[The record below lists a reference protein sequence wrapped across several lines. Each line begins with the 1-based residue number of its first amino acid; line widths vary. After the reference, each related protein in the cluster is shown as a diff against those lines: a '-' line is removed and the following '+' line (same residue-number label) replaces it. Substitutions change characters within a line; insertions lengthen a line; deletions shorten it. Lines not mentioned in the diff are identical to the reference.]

1 MVGDSLMNRWL
12 WLLLLAVPLFVYAAF
27 DEMNGVSVDDTWTFN
42 GVSGGVSINGAG
54 AVVSGGPTSVV
65 LTAKVAAEYDEGIY
79 INSKLIGYNGG
90 AGTVFAT
97 QAVDSAVEYT
107 FLCQELPQLQ
117 LDSVSGET
125 SCSVTSDNWTEY
137 GGNIE
142 VTVTNVTPASFTADL
157 SEGGGGA

>member
-1 MVGDSLMNRWL
+1 MKRWHYIAILLAAVPVAGWAFWGPGGMSSSGAVGDGG
-12 WLLLLAVPLFVYAAF
+12 AA
-27 DEMNGVSVDDTWTFN
+27 
-42 GVSGGVSINGAG
+42 
-54 AVVSGGPTSVV
+54 GPTSVV
-65 LTAKVAAEYDEGIY
+65 LTAKVAEEYDGGIY
-79 INSKLIGYNGG
+79 INSKLISYNGG

-97 QAVDSAVEYT
+97 QAVNSAVEYT

-125 SCSVTSDNWTEY
+125 SCSVTSDNWTEF